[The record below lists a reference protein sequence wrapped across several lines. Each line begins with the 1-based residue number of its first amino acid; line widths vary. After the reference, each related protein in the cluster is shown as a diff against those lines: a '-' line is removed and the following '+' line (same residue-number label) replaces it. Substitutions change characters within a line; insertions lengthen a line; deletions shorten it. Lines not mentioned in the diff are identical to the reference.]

1 MKIKLY
7 SLLFFFGMICSL
19 NVFASDVLYI
29 YKKDSTVVGYP
40 VDYVKAIHADAEEHI
55 VYVGEN
61 SYSCPV
67 SEIDRVSFDSPFLPQ
82 FITFHFNDK
91 YNLQLP
97 SNIDC
102 VYDSIEN
109 CWHGSVNSIG
119 HYLVPSFQLKSGV
132 KVYLD
137 ETRVK
142 SKKSVLNFKERVE
155 LLLVDSTI
163 QLLSKQR
170 EELYQF
176 LPCTNKVFVD
186 VHFPSD
192 TAMVNNVYIWT
203 EGGVDVQSKTEYL
216 RAKMEI
222 SDNGVYSGYSD
233 STYIKGRGNTTWSST
248 HKKPYRLKLYS
259 KGKPLGLD
267 RGKSWNLLNNYRD
280 SSMMC
285 NAMAMKIGHMLGIPF
300 TNHMLPVD
308 LYLNGEYRGNY
319 SFTEKI
325 GIANNSVDSE
335 EELGA
340 YILEFDTYLFED
352 PYSNKYQEIYKD
364 SSHIFHLPFC
374 ISEPDLDEMPEVQ
387 ASYFFSKAK
396 LDLKALEE
404 AIVGKDSDD
413 ILNHIDVELLAKTFF
428 VYDVT
433 FNNEVNW
440 PKSVYFYKLDTL
452 GSLFSMGPLWD
463 FDLAF
468 GQYSQMYDFQPALDW
483 RLLGTPIWPND
494 VGYSYRGSG
503 YMFFYYI
510 RQNRAFQ
517 KAYYEVYKEFAHR
530 LPELYDFAESY
541 YLYGKSSFE
550 KNAELWQCGKDAE
563 ALLSRFKEW
572 ITYRVETLYRH
583 MREYDSSLP
592 ENPDI

>member
-1 MKIKLY
+1 MKIKLC
-7 SLLFFFGMICSL
+7 SLSFFLGVLCSL

-40 VDYVKAIHADAEEHI
+40 IDYVKAIHTDAEEHI

-67 SEIDRVSFDSPFLPQ
+67 SEIDRVSFDSPLLPQ

-102 VYDSIEN
+102 LYDTTEN
-109 CWHGSVNSIG
+109 CWRGSVNSIG

-132 KVYLD
+132 KVYFN

-155 LLLVDSTI
+155 LLLVDSTV
-163 QLLSKQR
+163 QLLSKQG
-170 EELYQF
+170 EDSYQF
-176 LPCTNKVFVD
+176 LPCTNKVSVD

-192 TAMVNNVYIWT
+192 TANVNKVYIWT
-203 EGGVDVQSKTEYL
+203 EGGVDVQSKTDYL
-216 RAKMEI
+216 SAKMEI
-222 SDNGVYSGYSD
+222 SDNGVFSGYSD

-248 HKKPYRLKLYS
+248 YKKPYRLKLYS

-352 PYSNKYQEIYKD
+352 PYSNKYQEEYKD
-364 SSHIFHLPFC
+364 SSSIFHLPFC
-374 ISEPDLDEMPEVQ
+374 VSEPDLDEMQEEN
-387 ASYFFSKAK
+387 ARYFFSKTK
-396 LDLKALEE
+396 LDLKELEE
-404 AIVGKDSDD
+404 AIAEKDSDD
-413 ILNHIDVELLAKTFF
+413 IMNYIDVELLAKTFF

-468 GQYSQMYDFQPALDW
+468 GQYSQMYDFQPAMDW

-517 KAYYEVYKEFAHR
+517 KAYYEVYKEFARR

>member
-1 MKIKLY
+1 MKSKFFILY
-7 SLLFFFGMICSL
+7 FTLLCSFSSLANQNI
-19 NVFASDVLYI
+19 YI
-29 YKKDSTVVGYP
+29 YKTDSTIIGFPIEDVTSIQTNR
-40 VDYVKAIHADAEEHI
+40 DEHI
-55 VYVGEN
+55 VMVGTKLF
-61 SYSCPV
+61 SYPIN
-67 SEIDRVSFDSPFLPQ
+67 EISRVSFDAPHPTQ
-82 FITFHFNDK
+82 FVTFHFNDK

-102 VYDSIEN
+102 VWDQTLNKWIAA
-109 CWHGSVNSIG
+109 VNSIG
-119 HYLVPSFQLKSGV
+119 HYLIPSFQIKSGV
-132 KVYLD
+132 KVFNNG
-137 ETRVK
+137 ERIK
-142 SKKSVLNFKERVE
+142 SKKSVVNFKEEVE
-155 LLLVDSTI
+155 FLLVDSSI
-163 QLLSKQR
+163 MILKEVEDGIYDFFPHENRIS
-170 EELYQF
+170 
-176 LPCTNKVFVD
+176 VSVD
-186 VHFPSD
+186 FPSD
-192 TAMVNNVYIWT
+192 TASVNRVYVWT
-203 EGGVDVQSKTEYL
+203 NGGQDVVSKTDYL
-216 RAKMEI
+216 SAKIEI
-222 SDNGVYSGYSD
+222 TDNGVFPGFID
-233 STYIKGRGNTTWSST
+233 STLIKGRGNTTWSST
-248 HKKPYRLKLYS
+248 HKKPYRLKLYK

-267 RGKSWNLLNNYRD
+267 KGKSWNLLNNYRD

-352 PYSNKYQEIYKD
+352 PYSNKYQEEYKD
-364 SSHIFHLPFC
+364 SSSIFHLPFC
-374 ISEPDLDEMPEVQ
+374 VSEPDLDEMQEEN
-387 ASYFFSKAK
+387 ARYFFSKTK
-396 LDLKALEE
+396 LELKELEE
-404 AIVGKDSDD
+404 AIAEKDSDD
-413 ILNHIDVELLAKTFF
+413 IMNYIDVELLAKTFF

-468 GQYSQMYDFQPALDW
+468 GQYSQMYDFQPAMDW

-510 RQNRAFQ
+510 RQNRTFQ
-517 KAYYEVYKEFAHR
+517 KAYYEVYKEFARR